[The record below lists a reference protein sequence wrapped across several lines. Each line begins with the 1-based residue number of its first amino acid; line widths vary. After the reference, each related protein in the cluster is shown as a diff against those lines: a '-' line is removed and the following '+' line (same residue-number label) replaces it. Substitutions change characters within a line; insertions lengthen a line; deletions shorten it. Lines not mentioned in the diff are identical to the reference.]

1 MKQWML
7 TGDLDWLEYAMADY
21 MAKWGEHFTGV
32 PYEGEFGVNLAGIPT
47 AFANMAMTVI
57 RKNVQPVEGS

>member
-32 PYEGEFGVNLAGIPT
+32 PYEGELD
-47 AFANMAMTVI
+47 
-57 RKNVQPVEGS
+57 RKSVV